1 MCKQCCNAEDERNAP
16 AEDGVGEKSFEM
28 LKDDFELHPL
38 EPSQHVEAEDS
49 HPAEHGEVGV
59 ETEVAKCGAIWM
71 RKVGHHLHVFL
82 VFLLMK
88 VEVVD
93 NKFHVFMVFLLMVV
107 EVVDNK
113 EVGGCQNGGY
123 RAADEDLAM
132 QVVEVGDPP
141 VDKDGGEQTDDADRA
156 KPGVNLLCYL
166 VTICCVHLLLDLVE
180 NSLAVRKDASE
191 TEAGEN

>member
-1 MCKQCCNAEDERNAP
+1 MCKECCYAEDERDAP

-49 HPAEHGEVGV
+49 HPAEHGKVGV
-59 ETEVAKCGAIWM
+59 QTEVAKCGAIWM
-71 RKVGHHLHVFL
+71 RKVGH
-82 VFLLMK
+82 
-88 VEVVD
+88 
-93 NKFHVFMVFLLMVV
+93 KFHVFMVFLLMVV
-107 EVVDNK
+107 VVVDNK

-132 QVVEVGDPP
+132 QVVEVDDPP
-141 VDKDGGEQTDDADRA
+141 VDKDGGKQTDDADRA